1 MKKHE
6 RLQLIKEI
14 VLSNEIET
22 QHDLLEILKQ
32 QNASFTQATISRDMN
47 EIGIVK
53 IPNKDGRY
61 IYGISKEIDNTCI
74 TPKQIKNPIIDVKQ
88 STYPSKGFLHLTVVP
103 GNSMLMKRVML
114 EKYTSYIFSILTD
127 DDSLLVLASDEAAS
141 DYLFKELQSWDS
153 SI

>member
-22 QHDLLEILKQ
+22 QHDLLEILKE

-74 TPKQIKNPIIDVKQ
+74 TPKQ
-88 STYPSKGFLHLTVVP
+88 
-103 GNSMLMKRVML
+103 M
-114 EKYTSYIFSILTD
+114 
-127 DDSLLVLASDEAAS
+127 
-141 DYLFKELQSWDS
+141 
-153 SI
+153 

>member
-22 QHDLLEILKQ
+22 QHDLLEILKE

-141 DYLFKELQSWDS
+141 DYLFKELQSWDP

>member
-22 QHDLLEILKQ
+22 QHDLLEILKE

-88 STYPSKGFLHLTVVP
+88 STYPSKGFLHLNVVP
-103 GNSMLMKRVML
+103 GNSMLMKRVMI

-141 DYLFKELQSWDS
+141 DYLFKELQSWDP

>member
-127 DDSLLVLASDEAAS
+127 DDSLLVLASDEASS